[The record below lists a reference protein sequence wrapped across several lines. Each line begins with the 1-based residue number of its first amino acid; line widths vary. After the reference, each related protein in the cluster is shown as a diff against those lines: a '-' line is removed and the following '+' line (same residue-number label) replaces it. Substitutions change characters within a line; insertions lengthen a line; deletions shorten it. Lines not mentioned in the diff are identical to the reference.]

1 MVGKK
6 RKEKRNEEVWY
17 PGMWVVKKKR
27 EGRGGEYETKIEG
40 EERGKWERK
49 VF

>member
-1 MVGKK
+1 
-6 RKEKRNEEVWY
+6 
-17 PGMWVVKKKR
+17 MWVVKKKR
-27 EGRGGEYETKIEG
+27 EGRRGEYETETEG